1 MTRTHIGRRNH
12 HDASLGDP
20 EKDVVSGEGP
30 TRTPTPSNAT
40 PAPLPALPKTHPIL
54 PSSCRG
60 AILTQI
66 GLDSRTPSVVLILGE
81 FCQFLVGNPSPLNSR
96 QNFWGLVTWAWCG
109 LGM

>member
-1 MTRTHIGRRNH
+1 MPLWGILKRMWYLGRGQQGLQPHPRLPQPP
-12 HDASLGDP
+12 SQLCP
-20 EKDVVSGEGP
+20 
-30 TRTPTPSNAT
+30 RPTPFY
-40 PAPLPALPKTHPIL
+40 PPVVG
-54 PSSCRG
+54 G